1 MCRECGWGMWM
12 GTPGGAAAAGLPTPC
27 VCSAWGR
34 ERGLSL
40 SWGFHW
46 QPSSA
51 ALPHPAASAR
61 RGKQGCSDT
70 EQGFV
75 RSREPRLGRNP
86 KMRFAIKARSGK
98 QGWWRIRRCHP
109 PAPTSGRGEAERHA
123 LARGS
128 RPLSLG
134 GMDPEL
140 VDKNVPN
147 LHVMK
152 AMQSLKS
159 RGYVKEQF
167 AWRHFYWYLTNEG
180 IQYLRD
186 YLHLPPEIVPATL
199 RRSRPETGRPRPK
212 GLEGERPARLTRGEA
227 DRDTYRRSAVPP
239 GADKKAEAGAGA
251 ATEFQF
257 RGGFGRGRGQPPQ

>member
-12 GTPGGAAAAGLPTPC
+12 GIPGGAAAAGSPTSC
-27 VCSAWGR
+27 MCSGWGR

-46 QPSSA
+46 LPSSA
-51 ALPHPAASAR
+51 ALSHPAASAR

-86 KMRFAIKARSGK
+86 KMRFAIKPRSGK
-98 QGWWRIRRCHP
+98 QGWWRIRWCHP
-109 PAPTSGRGEAERHA
+109 FASASGRGEAERHA

-140 VDKNVPN
+140 VVTEGKWD
-147 LHVMK
+147 
-152 AMQSLKS
+152 QG
-159 RGYVKEQF
+159 R
-167 AWRHFYWYLTNEG
+167 WRDSG
-180 IQYLRD
+180 ISAVCD
-186 YLHLPPEIVPATL
+186 E
-199 RRSRPETGRPRPK
+199 
-212 GLEGERPARLTRGEA
+212 EA
-227 DRDTYRRSAVPP
+227 DLESEGTGKWGDE
-239 GADKKAEAGAGA
+239 G
-251 ATEFQF
+251 
-257 RGGFGRGRGQPPQ
+257 

>member
-1 MCRECGWGMWM
+1 MTIEHAASEPPAAVSTRARPQASPGPRPPAAGRPAGTAEA
-12 GTPGGAAAAGLPTPC
+12 TPGGAGPGGGRGTPARKRRGAAHAPSFPAPAPDAAAAEMLM
-27 VCSAWGR
+27 
-34 ERGLSL
+34 
-40 SWGFHW
+40 
-46 QPSSA
+46 
-51 ALPHPAASAR
+51 
-61 RGKQGCSDT
+61 
-70 EQGFV
+70 
-75 RSREPRLGRNP
+75 P
-86 KMRFAIKARSGK
+86 KKNRIAIYELLFKEGVMVAK
-98 QGWWRIRRCHP
+98 KDVHMP
-109 PAPTSGRGEAERHA
+109 KH
-123 LARGS
+123 
-128 RPLSLG
+128 
-134 GMDPEL
+134 PEL
-140 VDKNVPN
+140 ADKNVPN

-239 GADKKAEAGAGA
+239 GADKKAEAGAGS